1 MKSLLIT
8 AIAALLL
15 VGCGESQQS
24 TLPPEEEPAH
34 QHAAAT
40 QPEPLA
46 VKAPEANSDK
56 EKALELLFG
65 TNSTITEK
73 DEAFLSAAKK
83 GKLDEVKSLL
93 AEGVD
98 VDCSDAFSCT
108 GLFWAAANNHK
119 SIVEYLIEKGANL
132 NAGAGI
138 GGTPLARAAYEGH
151 VEVVELLLTKGADVN
166 AKDVSGRSP
175 LDSADESVVDLL
187 RKHGDKTGAELKA
200 VGKAIKPVAE
210 AAKPEPP
217 TAKAPDASLWEA
229 AMSGEIELAKKA
241 IADGANVNAKK
252 EDGQTPL
259 HFAVVAALDSGDN
272 KVIELLIENGAD
284 VNAKIVSGRH
294 QGMTPLDITGGLSEA
309 ATLTKRLRELQG
321 KTDDIPVADLLRKH
335 GGKTGEELKG
345 GNRELAKKSKVTS
358 FKSMPEIDLSS
369 FTEDQQ
375 TTILARANKEGC
387 DCGCSMTVAQ
397 CRNDDQTCGKGM
409 ALAKAIVKDVTGVDI
424 KVAVAKPKADNRI
437 GKPVDIKF
445 TSIDGKKI
453 NVSDM
458 KGKVVLIDFWATW
471 CGPCV
476 AEIPNVKRT
485 YDKLHPKGFEI
496 VGISLDSKESAL
508 RRFVK
513 EKEMPWP
520 QYFDG
525 KGWKN
530 SISTAHGIRSI
541 PAMWLVDKQGN
552 LADLNARR
560 DLEGKVEELLAAP
573 SPEAN

>member
-1 MKSLLIT
+1 MK
-8 AIAALLL
+8 
-15 VGCGESQQS
+15 GGE
-24 TLPPEEEPAH
+24 PVVE
-34 QHAAAT
+34 AT
-40 QPEPLA
+40 QPEPPT
-46 VKAPEANSDK
+46 VKAPDILIHEA
-56 EKALELLFG
+56 
-65 TNSTITEK
+65 
-73 DEAFLSAAKK
+73 
-83 GKLDEVKSLL
+83 V
-93 AEGVD
+93 AEG
-98 VDCSDAFSCT
+98 
-108 GLFWAAANNHK
+108 N
-119 SIVEYLIEKGANL
+119 IEAVKQHL
-132 NAGAGI
+132 NAG
-138 GGTPLARAAYEGH
+138 T
-151 VEVVELLLTKGADVN
+151 DVN
-166 AKDVSGRSP
+166 VKSKF
-175 LDSADESVVDLL
+175 DE
-187 RKHGDKTGAELKA
+187 
-200 VGKAIKPVAE
+200 
-210 AAKPEPP
+210 
-217 TAKAPDASLWEA
+217 
-229 AMSGEIELAKKA
+229 
-241 IADGANVNAKK
+241 
-252 EDGQTPL
+252 
-259 HFAVVAALDSGDN
+259 
-272 KVIELLIENGAD
+272 
-284 VNAKIVSGRH
+284 
-294 QGMTPLDITGGLSEA
+294 TPLDLAIINNETE
-309 ATLTKRLRELQG
+309 
-321 KTDDIPVADLLRKH
+321 IADLLRKRDE
-335 GGKTGEELKG
+335 KT
-345 GNRELAKKSKVTS
+345 NIAKDQGLDAESNAKLTT
-358 FKSMPEIDLSS
+358 FTQMPEIDLSS
-369 FTEDQQ
+369 FTKEQQ
-375 TTILARANKEGC
+375 ATILARANKEGC

>member
-15 VGCGESQQS
+15 VGCG
-24 TLPPEEEPAH
+24 
-34 QHAAAT
+34 
-40 QPEPLA
+40 
-46 VKAPEANSDK
+46 KSD
-56 EKALELLFG
+56 G
-65 TNSTITEK
+65 I
-73 DEAFLSAAKK
+73 
-83 GKLDEVKSLL
+83 
-93 AEGVD
+93 
-98 VDCSDAFSCT
+98 
-108 GLFWAAANNHK
+108 WAAAEEGDLEAVK
-119 SIVEYLIEKGANL
+119 GYLANDV
-132 NAGAGI
+132 NVD
-138 GGTPLARAAYEGH
+138 ARDDVYEGTSLH
-151 VEVVELLLTKGADVN
+151 FAAFRGRKEVAELLINEGADVN
-166 AKDVSGRSP
+166 AKNQ
-175 LDSADESVVDLL
+175 AD
-187 RKHGDKTGAELKA
+187 A
-200 VGKAIKPVAE
+200 
-210 AAKPEPP
+210 
-217 TAKAPDASLWEA
+217 
-229 AMSGEIELAKKA
+229 
-241 IADGANVNAKK
+241 
-252 EDGQTPL
+252 
-259 HFAVVAALDSGDN
+259 
-272 KVIELLIENGAD
+272 
-284 VNAKIVSGRH
+284 
-294 QGMTPLDITGGLSEA
+294 TPLDKAIEKKQDETVS
-309 ATLTKRLRELQG
+309 
-321 KTDDIPVADLLRKH
+321 LLRKH

-345 GNRELAKKSKVTS
+345 SEPVVEATQPEPPKVKAPDILIHEAVAEGNIEAVKQYLNAGRDVNAKDEDSWTPLHFAASDGHKEVVELFIAKGADVNVKSRFGETPLDLAIINNETEIAYLLRKPDEKTNVTKDQGLGAES
-358 FKSMPEIDLSS
+358 NAKLTTFTQMPEIDLSS
-369 FTEDQQ
+369 FTKEQQ
-375 TTILARANKEGC
+375 ATILARANKEGC

-424 KVAVAKPKADNRI
+424 KVAVAKPKADDRV

-453 NVSDM
+453 DVSKM

-476 AEIPNVKRT
+476 AELPNVKRA
-485 YDKLHPKGFEI
+485 YDKLHSKGFEI

-513 EKEMPWP
+513 KEKMPWP

-552 LADLNARR
+552 LADLNARP